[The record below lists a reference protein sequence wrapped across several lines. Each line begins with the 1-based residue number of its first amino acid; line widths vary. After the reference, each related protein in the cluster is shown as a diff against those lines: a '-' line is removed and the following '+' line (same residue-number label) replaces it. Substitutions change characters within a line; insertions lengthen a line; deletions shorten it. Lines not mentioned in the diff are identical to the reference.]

1 MPIDPEREELLTLT
15 EATKALPKMRGTR
28 PAISTLWRW
37 CRKGRRG
44 VHLEYVRVGRNI
56 CTTREALWR
65 FFVAAAEAD
74 EPLVG
79 EPPAD
84 SPRPRRRRR
93 TPHQRRRAADEA
105 ERRLI
110 AAGA

>member
-15 EATKALPKMRGTR
+15 EATKVLPKTNGKR

-44 VHLEYVRVGRNI
+44 VHLEYVRIGRKI
-56 CTTREALWR
+56 CTTRQALYR

-74 EPLVG
+74 EPL
-79 EPPAD
+79 ETPP
-84 SPRPRRRRR
+84 PPRRRRR
-93 TPHQRRRAADEA
+93 RSAAAARRAHEEA